1 MAKVRLWQRDLV
13 INNIQALG
21 NEMKTFKIY
30 KLALIALI
38 GVMVSGC
45 APMAIT
51 GSADVDKNAF
61 GAKKRFA
68 VVSIASLKTFQ
79 GEQGLTQMFKSND
92 EIPGTNTQPLI
103 NKLNPKIIRSLG
115 NFKYITLIPED
126 KVLTSK
132 SYKNLAEDERI
143 MKVLFMSEPI
153 NVANNYKFF
162 SDEKKYAKLARDLG
176 VDGVIGITMNF
187 SISSGKNSVSVMGL
201 SLGKKSYSAMAT
213 ISAVAYNKNG
223 EVIWKDSTLK
233 EAEPGDTKA
242 IILIDTS
249 DMSSTNFEKFHASAI
264 EIGGKAVDV
273 LLARL
278 DDTMAGKKVSSIQ
291 SVK

>member
-1 MAKVRLWQRDLV
+1 MR
-13 INNIQALG
+13 
-21 NEMKTFKIY
+21 TFRIY
-30 KLALIALI
+30 SLALTVII

-45 APMAIT
+45 APMVIT
-51 GSADVDKNAF
+51 GSADVDKKAF

-79 GEQGLTQMFKSND
+79 GEQGLGQMFKNND

-103 NKLNPKIIRSLG
+103 NKLNHKIIRALDSSKYFSLV
-115 NFKYITLIPED
+115 PEET
-126 KVLTSK
+126 VLTSK
-132 SYKNLAEDERI
+132 AYKNFAEDDRV
-143 MKVLFMSEPI
+143 MKILFMSEKI
-153 NVANNYKFF
+153 NIANHYKYIT
-162 SDEKKYAKLARDLG
+162 DEKKYAKLAKDLG

-187 SISSGKNSVSVMGL
+187 SIASGGGKVSVMGL
-201 SLGKKSYSAMAT
+201 SLGKKSYSATAT
-213 ISAVAYNKNG
+213 ISAIAYNKNG
-223 EVIWKDSTLK
+223 EVIWKDSTMK
-233 EAEPGDTKA
+233 EAEPDDTKA

-249 DMSSTNFEKFHASAI
+249 SITDTNFEKLHPSAI

-278 DDTMAGKKVSSIQ
+278 DDTMAGKEVSRIQ